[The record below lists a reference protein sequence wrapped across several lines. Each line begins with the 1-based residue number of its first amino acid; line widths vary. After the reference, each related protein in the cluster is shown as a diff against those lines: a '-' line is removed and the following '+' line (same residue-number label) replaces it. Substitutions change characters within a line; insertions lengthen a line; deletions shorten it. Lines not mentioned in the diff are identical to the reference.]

1 VESIMT
7 KARDLWQ
14 STRTFGA
21 GVLLGLPAVTPV
33 FAATGDDPITPRGM
47 LLIGS
52 LALLGVGLALK
63 ALSMRNDRGNT
74 PPADAPD
81 LRWWKNA

>member
-1 VESIMT
+1 MT
-7 KARDLWQ
+7 KFRDLWQ
-14 STRTFGA
+14 ASRTFAA
-21 GVLLGLPAVTPV
+21 GVLLGVPAVSPV

-52 LALLGVGLALK
+52 LALLGLGLALK
-63 ALSMRNDRGNT
+63 ARAIHDERRNL
-74 PPADAPD
+74 PPPDAPD

>member
-1 VESIMT
+1 MT
-7 KARDLWQ
+7 KIRDLWQ
-14 STRTFGA
+14 SSRTFGA

-52 LALLGVGLALK
+52 IALLALGLALK
-63 ALSMRNDRGNT
+63 ALSLRDDRRHT

>member
-1 VESIMT
+1 M
-7 KARDLWQ
+7 
-14 STRTFGA
+14 
-21 GVLLGLPAVTPV
+21 LLGLPAVTPV

-52 LALLGVGLALK
+52 LALLGLGLALK
-63 ALSMRNDRGNT
+63 ALSMRDDGRHA